1 VNKGPEYCIP
11 LWEVEVGVGYAIVVT
26 NNSGLWRYVIG
37 DTVEFTQTKP
47 YLFKITGRTKLFINA
62 FGEELIMDNAETA
75 VTETCKKLGLRVVDY
90 TGAPCFE
97 TGREGH
103 EWIFEFEQNPD
114 SLEAFIGVFDQE
126 LKAVNSDYSGKRVGD
141 LLMKKPFVHLA
152 SPNTF
157 KRWLESKGKLGGQN
171 KVPRLGNHRNWL
183 EEILPFI

>member
-1 VNKGPEYCIP
+1 
-11 LWEVEVGVGYAIVVT
+11 
-26 NNSGLWRYVIG
+26 
-37 DTVEFTQTKP
+37 
-47 YLFKITGRTKLFINA
+47 
-62 FGEELIMDNAETA
+62 MDNAETE

-114 SLEAFIGVFDQE
+114 SLEAFIGVFDHE